1 MNYETAIVLAHQRMR
16 EIGKCIHEYHIE
28 PVSIVGKELERRQ
41 GEIIL
46 KAYNEYYY
54 LVNYEIYFGFVI
66 ISDTGYFNAD
76 DYTENTI
83 QEFTGLI
90 RIIQKNK
97 TWNVN
102 SPNNAILAPIGK
114 RISIIEEVEMIR
126 TKTVRA
132 IDFIKVTIH

>member
-16 EIGKCIHEYHIE
+16 EIGKCIEDYHIE
-28 PVSIVGKELERRQ
+28 PVSIVGKELERRS

-54 LVNYEIYFGFVI
+54 LVNYEIYYGFVI
-66 ISDTGYFNAD
+66 MSDTGYFNAD
-76 DYTENTI
+76 DYTENTL

-97 TWNVN
+97 SWNV
-102 SPNNAILAPIGK
+102 SSSNALVMPK
-114 RISIIEEVEMIR
+114 TRKTTIIEEIELIR

>member
-1 MNYETAIVLAHQRMR
+1 MNYETAIELAHQRMR
-16 EIGKCIHEYHIE
+16 EIGKCPHEYHIE
-28 PVSIVGKELERRQ
+28 PVSIVGKLLEQRK
-41 GEIIL
+41 GEIVL

-54 LVNYEIYFGFVI
+54 LVNYENYYGFVI

-90 RIIQKNK
+90 RIIQKGK
-97 TWNVN
+97 SWNVN
-102 SPNNAILAPIGK
+102 SNPTVAVPMDSK
-114 RISIIEEVEMIR
+114 RTIIQEVEMIR

-132 IDFIKVTIH
+132 IDFIKVTFH

>member
-1 MNYETAIVLAHQRMR
+1 MNYETAIELAHQRMR

-28 PVSIVGKELERRQ
+28 PVSIVGKLLEQRK
-41 GEIIL
+41 GEIVL

-54 LVNYEIYFGFVI
+54 LVNYEIYYGFVI

-90 RIIQKNK
+90 RIIQKGK
-97 TWNVN
+97 SWNVN
-102 SPNNAILAPIGK
+102 SPSAAHVPIEK
-114 RISIIEEVEMIR
+114 RVTIIEEVEMLR

>member
-16 EIGKCIHEYHIE
+16 EIGKCADEYHIE
-28 PVSIVGKELERRQ
+28 PVCIVGKDLERKN

-54 LVNYEIYFGFVI
+54 LVNYEVYFGFVI

-90 RIIQKNK
+90 RIIKK
-97 TWNVN
+97 GTFWNVN
-102 SPNNAILAPIGK
+102 LTNTLLIPKTTHTSVLD
-114 RISIIEEVEMIR
+114 EMEMIR
-126 TKTVRA
+126 IKTVRA